1 MTDDDGATDTGGM
14 TGCLA
19 LDGLTKRF
27 GRGRDAVTAVDDVSL
42 TIEPGTIFGL
52 AGESGSGKS
61 TLARLVAGL
70 LAPDRGTVRLGGDDL
85 SRLPRRDR
93 LRRVQLVFQDPATAL
108 NPRHTVGRILSIPLT
123 RIGGCP
129 RHDLPGRLDALAEHV
144 GLDPALLGR
153 YPHELSGG
161 QAQRVGVARALAATP
176 EVLILDEAVSGL
188 DVSVQARLLD
198 LLGALQRDA
207 GLTYLFITHDL
218 AVLDAFCDAV
228 AVMKDGR
235 IVEQGDC
242 RDVLSAPQ
250 HEYTRTLIASVPT
263 LMSAGVTMR

>member
-1 MTDDDGATDTGGM
+1 MSPTAGAGATGR
-14 TGCLA
+14 LA
-19 LDGLTKRF
+19 LDGLTRRF
-27 GRGRDAVTAVDDVSL
+27 GHGRDAVTAVDDVSL

-85 SRLPRRDR
+85 LHLPRRER

-108 NPRHTVGRILSIPLT
+108 NPRHTVRRILSIPLT

-129 RHDLPGRLDALAEHV
+129 RRALPRRLAGLTEQV

-161 QAQRVGVARALAATP
+161 QAQRVGVARALAAEP
-176 EVLILDEAVSGL
+176 EILILDEAVSGL
-188 DVSVQARLLD
+188 DVSVQAQ
-198 LLGALQRDA
+198 LLGLLGDLQRA
-207 GLTYLFITHDL
+207 GGLTYMFITHDL
-218 AVLDAFCDAV
+218 AVLDTFSDVV
-228 AVMKDGR
+228 AVMKDGV
-235 IVEQGDC
+235 IVEQGS
-242 RDVLSAPQ
+242 RQDVFAAPQ
-250 HEYTRTLIASVPT
+250 HEYTRALLASVPT
-263 LMSAGVTMR
+263 LMIAGGATC